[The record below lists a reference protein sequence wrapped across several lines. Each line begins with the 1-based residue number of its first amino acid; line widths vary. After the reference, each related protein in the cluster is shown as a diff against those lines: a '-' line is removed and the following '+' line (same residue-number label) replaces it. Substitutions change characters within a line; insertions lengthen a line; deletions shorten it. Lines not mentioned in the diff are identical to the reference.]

1 MERSLKVKVVKENA
15 NRVTLLFMS
24 LNRKMPVS
32 REEFEKRVED
42 GTYTVIEQDNTEIQG
57 DFYLDREIKK
67 AASSSDEAAFVI

>member
-32 REEFEKRVED
+32 REEFEQRVED
-42 GTYTVIEQDNTEIQG
+42 GTYTVIE
-57 DFYLDREIKK
+57 
-67 AASSSDEAAFVI
+67 